1 VRLHASFAETL
12 ARISVRLRRGLH
24 VKELPQRGLH
34 LRQIIADG
42 LADPVMPQH
51 AGAGELIDSADAE
64 AAVGGQLFAGD
75 LPGRK
80 AGSQW
85 LCR

>member
-1 VRLHASFAETL
+1 MGT
-12 ARISVRLRRGLH
+12 RLRRGLH
-24 VKELPQRGLH
+24 MKELPQRGLH
-34 LRQIIADG
+34 LRQVIADG
-42 LADPVMPQH
+42 LADPVMPQN

-80 AGSQW
+80 AGSGE
-85 LCR
+85 LYR

>member
-1 VRLHASFAETL
+1 VRLLASFIDS
-12 ARISVRLRRGLH
+12 RFRMGKRVSRGLH

-51 AGAGELIDSADAE
+51 ACAGELIDSADAE
-64 AAVGGQLFAGD
+64 TAVRGELLAGD

-80 AGSQW
+80 AGSQ
-85 LCR
+85 